1 MSSWPDVIIPMVRIL
16 INDYDNTS
24 YEYSD
29 DRLLDTIVVAAQMVN
44 QEIDFTTTYTIN
56 IPLVT
61 ISPDPITAPDDAF
74 INFTTLK
81 AACFIDLSTFRT
93 KAALAGLKA
102 KCGPAVLETVEHLR
116 GFKELLTQGPCAA
129 YKTLKNEW
137 IFGNAQVVEAILS
150 PFVSNNFDPRNLPST
165 YSDVRSGY

>member
-1 MSSWPDVIIPMVRIL
+1 MSWADTMIPIVRIL
-16 INDYDNTS
+16 INDYDDTS

-29 DRLLDTIVVAAQMVN
+29 DRLQETLVVAAQMVN
-44 QEIDFTTTYTIN
+44 QELDFTTSYTIS

-61 ISPDPITAPDDAF
+61 ISPDPTSAPDDAF
-74 INFTTLK
+74 INFTALK
-81 AACFIDLSTFRT
+81 AACFMDMSTFRT

-102 KCGPAVLETVEHLR
+102 KCGPAVLETMEHLR
-116 GFKELLTQGPCAA
+116 GFKELITIGPCAA
-129 YKTLKNEW
+129 YDTLKNEW
-137 IFGNAQVVEAILS
+137 IFGNNIVVEAILS